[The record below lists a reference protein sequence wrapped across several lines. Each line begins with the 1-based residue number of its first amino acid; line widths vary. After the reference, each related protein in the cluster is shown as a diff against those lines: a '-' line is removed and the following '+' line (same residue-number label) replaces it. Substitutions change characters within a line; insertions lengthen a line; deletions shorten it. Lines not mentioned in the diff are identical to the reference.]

1 MITGSQDAWTFRIVD
16 QDTGAAVPGVP
27 VSVLGEG
34 GDAGYWVSDVDGVVR
49 IPKHDRARLRLRVGL
64 RNEEMIELDARSLPD
79 DPIPLAA
86 PRDRPVVSPDRSR
99 AEHVPA
105 VPPVVPPRSP
115 SSKPAGAGG
124 HVIRFARVTLLPHDR
139 DIMATPDDATSSE
152 LPVVRY
158 GALLELEQFWQSLG
172 SQAGD
177 TLYSVSL
184 GPGEEVKLV
193 VSDGRWRKTPDASE
207 RHLQIVAK
215 MVGSRQLGDHMDVIP
230 LDPIISGDLGSAA
243 SATVRFLA
251 ERTGRSGEALHR
263 RPLGITELSGG
274 GDPPAGTSVRTLRNL
289 RAEGVL
295 TYHFVEPV
303 ERYRVIVRAP
313 QHYPAMLVPFRL
325 PNIATREVVR
335 RFGYAIRRSLL
346 DRSLGPAVEEVLSAA
361 APGPSAAAE
370 RRLYAHIAAHLP
382 YYSATIIAS
391 GDPAERFF
399 ALAKLRDPKGRPL
412 TDVIQNVVVGRVGN
426 YVAFLLRSTEFTT
439 PEWHTLLGAVGKAAV
454 TREWQDQTVT
464 LPLPGIWLRSE
475 LFPAEVASRTDRA
488 ADQES
493 PEARAGRGGTGT
505 PKRRSSDR

>member
-27 VSVLGEG
+27 VSVLEEG
-34 GDAGYWVSDVDGVVR
+34 GRAGGYWVSDVDGVVR

-86 PRDRPVVSPDRSR
+86 PRDRPILSPG
-99 AEHVPA
+99 APPTVPA
-105 VPPVVPPRSP
+105 PAP
-115 SSKPAGAGG
+115 SAGRARAGGGG
-124 HVIRFARVTLLPHDR
+124 HVVRFARITLLPQDR
-139 DIMATPDDATSSE
+139 DITAYPDDATSSE
-152 LPVVRY
+152 LPAVRY
-158 GALLELEQFWQSLG
+158 GVLLELEQVWQSLG

-215 MVGSRQLGDHMDVIP
+215 MVGSRQLGDNMDVIP
-230 LDPIISGDLGSAA
+230 LDAVISDDLAA
-243 SATVRFLA
+243 AAGATVRFLG
-251 ERTGRSGEALHR
+251 ERTGRSGEALQR
-263 RPLGITELSGG
+263 RPIGITELQ
-274 GDPPAGTSVRTLRNL
+274 GDQPAGTSLRTLRNL

-303 ERYRVIVRAP
+303 ERYRVIVRSP
-313 QHYPAMLVPFRL
+313 RLCPALLVPFRL
-325 PNIATREVVR
+325 PNIATRDVVR
-335 RFGYAIRRSLL
+335 RFGFAIRRNLL
-346 DRSLGPAVEEVLSAA
+346 DRRLGPDVDEVLSASGA
-361 APGPSAAAE
+361 GPSAAAE
-370 RRLYAHIAAHLP
+370 SRLYAHMAANLP
-382 YYSATIIAS
+382 YYSATIIAA

-399 ALAKLRDPKGRPL
+399 ALAKLRDPQGRPL
-412 TDVIQNVVVGRVGN
+412 TDVIENVVVGRIGN

-439 PEWHTLLGAVGKAAV
+439 PEWRAALAAAGN
-454 TREWQDQTVT
+454 TAQREWQDQTVT

-475 LFPAEVASRTDRA
+475 LFPAEVASRTGDAA
-488 ADQES
+488 ADQEA
-493 PEARAGRGGTGT
+493 PEARSGRAA
-505 PKRRSSDR
+505 KRKG

>member
-27 VSVLGEG
+27 VSVLEEG
-34 GDAGYWVSDVDGVVR
+34 GRTGGYWVSDVDGVVR

-79 DPIPLAA
+79 EPIPLAA
-86 PRDRPVVSPDRSR
+86 PRDRPIVGGDRFS
-99 AEHVPA
+99 ASAP
-105 VPPVVPPRSP
+105 PPVVT
-115 SSKPAGAGG
+115 AGSAGTGGGGHAGHGG
-124 HVIRFARVTLLPHDR
+124 HVVRFARIALLPQDR
-139 DIMATPDDATSSE
+139 DITANPDST
-152 LPVVRY
+152 VRY
-158 GALLELEQFWQSLG
+158 GALLELEQVWQSLG

-193 VSDGRWRKTPDASE
+193 VSDGRWRKKPDASE

-230 LDPIISGDLGSAA
+230 LDAVFSDDLATAA
-243 SATVRFLA
+243 STTVRFLA
-251 ERTGRSGEALHR
+251 ERTGRSGEALQR
-263 RPLGITELSGG
+263 RPIGITELQ
-274 GDPPAGTSVRTLRNL
+274 GDQPAGTSLRTLRNM

-303 ERYRVIVRAP
+303 ERYRVIVRSP
-313 QHYPAMLVPFRL
+313 RLCPALLVPFRL
-325 PNIATREVVR
+325 PNIATRDVVR
-335 RFGYAIRRSLL
+335 RYGYAIRRSLL
-346 DRSLGPAVEEVLSAA
+346 DRTLGPDVDEVLSLAE
-361 APGPSAAAE
+361 PSAAAE
-370 RRLYAHIAAHLP
+370 RRLYAHIAANLP
-382 YYSATIIAS
+382 YYSATIIAA

-399 ALAKLRDPKGRPL
+399 ALAKLRDPQDRPL
-412 TDVIQNVVVGRVGN
+412 TDVIENVVVGRVGN

-439 PEWHTLLGAVGKAAV
+439 PEWRAALAAAGKAAG

-475 LFPAEVASRTDRA
+475 LFPAEVATRTDRA
-488 ADQES
+488 ADQEA
-493 PEARAGRGGTGT
+493 PDARAGRV